1 MATEPSSD
9 CARATTI
16 VAVAPETA
24 FEVFTEQV
32 DAWWKRGPRY
42 RFRAQRD
49 GKMRFEP
56 GVGGRLV
63 EVYDDSGGDVYEV
76 GRVRIW
82 KPPERL
88 VFEWRGNTF
97 RPGERTEVE
106 VWFERVAGGTRV
118 TVEHRGW
125 DALPEDHPT
134 RHGLRGGAFVSMIG
148 LWWAELLV
156 SLRTLDP
163 GSAGVPGGSSDA

>member
-1 MATEPSSD
+1 VATEPQSD
-9 CARATTI
+9 RARATTL
-16 VAVAPETA
+16 VAVAPEHA
-24 FEVFTEQV
+24 FELFTEQV

-42 RFRAQRD
+42 RFRAGRD
-49 GKMRFEP
+49 GTMRFEP

-63 EVYDDSGGDVYEV
+63 EVYDESAGDVYEV

-88 VFEWRGNTF
+88 VFDWRGNTF
-97 RPGERTEVE
+97 APGERTEVE
-106 VWFERVAGGTRV
+106 VWFEPVPGGTRV
-118 TVEHRGW
+118 TIEHRGW

-134 RHGLRGGAFVSMIG
+134 RHGLRGEAFVSMIG

-156 SLRTLDP
+156 AIRTRARSHADER
-163 GSAGVPGGSSDA
+163 AGHARC